1 MVLPFIAI
9 ACRIELAR
17 IGRVDLPIPEYHIHV
32 TILDGPG
39 VGKPKTGGDAD
50 DDEYHLNSLD
60 HPPLPL
66 VDFRS
71 HGSTR

>member
-9 ACRIELAR
+9 AYRIELAR

-39 VGKPKTGGDAD
+39 VGKPKQAKDW
-50 DDEYHLNSLD
+50 
-60 HPPLPL
+60 
-66 VDFRS
+66 R
-71 HGSTR
+71 RRRR